1 MAMRFCRLAAFDPR
15 IRLVADSIRPRA
27 LSNLKTLFGK
37 LCCTTLRVVI
47 PTTRSVVQLM
57 GYPKLRLE
65 DALVLLSQVAQVAH
79 VCRCQRKWVSQS
91 ELRQYS
97 N

>member
-1 MAMRFCRLAAFDPR
+1 MAMRFSRLAAFDPR

-47 PTTRSVVQLM
+47 PTTRSN
-57 GYPKLRLE
+57 Y
-65 DALVLLSQVAQVAH
+65 
-79 VCRCQRKWVSQS
+79 VCRAFLPDHLLHDAPRRDPYDAERRTTKG
-91 ELRQYS
+91 LPKIKT
-97 N
+97 